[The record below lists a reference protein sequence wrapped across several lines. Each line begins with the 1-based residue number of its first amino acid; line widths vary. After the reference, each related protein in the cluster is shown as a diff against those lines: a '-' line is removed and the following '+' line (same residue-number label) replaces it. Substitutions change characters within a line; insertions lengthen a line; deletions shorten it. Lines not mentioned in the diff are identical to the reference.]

1 MLNLQAAPRYHCGKR
16 PVFFRVQ
23 CPASR
28 IQVQSEG
35 EPIVRA
41 LTKIAAI
48 QCKRDSQESLCF
60 CTCMHNSAESS
71 LIVLALTLNQKNR
84 SIRTDKRHLKIGV
97 WRLADFLGAQ
107 NALLSGD
114 AIAAKHRVR
123 DSPSALLLNFR
134 ATDLD
139 DISCPPIYTIWVR

>member
-1 MLNLQAAPRYHCGKR
+1 MLLHLHAQLSRVISHCFS
-16 PVFFRVQ
+16 VD
-23 CPASR
+23 
-28 IQVQSEG
+28 IESEKHCRNN
-35 EPIVRA
+35 P
-41 LTKIAAI
+41 L
-48 QCKRDSQESLCF
+48 
-60 CTCMHNSAESS
+60 
-71 LIVLALTLNQKNR
+71 R

-123 DSPSALLLNFR
+123 DSPSCPSALMLNFR

-139 DISCPPIYTIWVR
+139 DISCPPIYTILGPLTKKANVAL